1 LADFHGF
8 TRIFKHLKI
17 NILRKTL
24 FTFFSRPVAGR
35 RLQSPPC
42 KGGVTPCVL
51 SFLPLALCLLI
62 YCPSNAQSYQS
73 FIAGDSADVTTP
85 TKGGI
90 VLSGGAGEVDGAMRW
105 FLQQSGGGDIVV
117 LRANGGDGYND
128 YLFSELGETVNSV
141 QSFVLPSLAAAN
153 APYVA
158 YKIRQAEGLWLAGG
172 DQADYVDWWKDGQI
186 EAAIHYLI
194 HDKKVPVGGISA
206 GMAVQGGAYFS
217 ALNGSVTS
225 QEALANPYNSRMT
238 IGNSDFIDHP
248 DLQGVIT
255 DTHYDDPD
263 RRGRHVAFMARLAE
277 DFNIRAKG
285 IACEEFTAVCI
296 DSSGM
301 ARVYGSFPQS
311 VDYAYFLQANCVGD
325 FTPETCT
332 AGQPLHWQRN
342 NAAVLVYRTPGR
354 TGGDA
359 TFNLRDWKAGTGGL
373 WQNWWVENGV
383 LKTQSG
389 AEPACITTSTEPGV
403 GPEVRIFPN
412 PATNQVELE
421 MDLLGQAA
429 ALEVYDSQ
437 GKQVRAVPS
446 WMDTLRLTT
455 TDWATG
461 FYFFRIKCPAGVLV
475 KKVWVQ

>member
-1 LADFHGF
+1 MKNNFVQNPAL
-8 TRIFKHLKI
+8 
-17 NILRKTL
+17 
-24 FTFFSRPVAGR
+24 
-35 RLQSPPC
+35 PPR
-42 KGGVTPCVL
+42 KGGEHMEKNLGVLRLTHCFFTPRL
-51 SFLPLALCLLI
+51 LPFLLLAFCLLI
-62 YCPSNAQSYQS
+62 YSPANAQAYQS
-73 FIAGDSADVTTP
+73 FVTGDTADVVTP

-90 VLSGGAGEVDGAMRW
+90 VLSGGAGEVDEAMRW

-117 LRANGGDGYND
+117 LRASGEDGYND

-172 DQADYVDWWKDGQI
+172 DQADYVNWWKEGPI

-194 HDKKVPVGGISA
+194 HEKKVPIGGISA

-225 QEALANPYNSRMT
+225 QEALSNPYNNRMT
-238 IGNSDFIDHP
+238 IGNSDFVDHP
-248 DLQGVIT
+248 DLQAVIT

-277 DFNIRAKG
+277 DFDLRARG

-301 ARVYGSFPQS
+301 ARVYGSYPQS
-311 VDYAYFLQANCVGD
+311 IDYAYFLQTNCVGD
-325 FTPETCT
+325 FSPETCVS
-332 AGQPLHWQRN
+332 GQPLHWQRN

-354 TGGDA
+354 TGGQA
-359 TFNLRDWKAGTGGL
+359 SFNLRDWKTGTGGQ

-389 AEPACITTSTEPGV
+389 VAEPACITPTEEPDNGWSLHV
-403 GPEVRIFPN
+403 FPN
-412 PATNQVELE
+412 PASGQVTVAMNVPGLT
-421 MDLLGQAA
+421 A
-429 ALEVYDSQ
+429 ALEVVDMQ
-437 GKQVRAVPS
+437 GKRVITVPN
-446 WMDTLRLTT
+446 WMEQTQLSTR
-455 TDWATG
+455 DWPTG
-461 FYFFRIKCPAGVLV
+461 LYFFRLKFATGTVV
-475 KKVWVQ
+475 KKVWVE